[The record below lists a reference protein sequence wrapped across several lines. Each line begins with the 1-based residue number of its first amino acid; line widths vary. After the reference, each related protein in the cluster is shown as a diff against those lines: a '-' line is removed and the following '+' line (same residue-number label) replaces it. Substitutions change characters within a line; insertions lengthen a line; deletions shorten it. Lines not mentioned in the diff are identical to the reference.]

1 MHQSILVIQC
11 NDVHILWKLQKSM
24 KGKTNNWDPLFEFNF
39 ATFFP
44 ILLDTLVDLLCCC
57 KQDFF
62 LLRGFQQ
69 WYFRKYEVCV
79 ILYLKVDTTMYLR
92 TLHIIRNVK
101 TKKFYGNYNHQS
113 IFHAASFDQEK
124 RLAIISRI
132 FVKRIILRTRGI
144 V

>member
-1 MHQSILVIQC
+1 MHQSIHVIQC

-62 LLRGFQQ
+62 
-69 WYFRKYEVCV
+69 
-79 ILYLKVDTTMYLR
+79 T
-92 TLHIIRNVK
+92 
-101 TKKFYGNYNHQS
+101 
-113 IFHAASFDQEK
+113 
-124 RLAIISRI
+124 
-132 FVKRIILRTRGI
+132 KRISTMVFSEI
-144 V
+144 